1 MLSCR
6 LTIKIKDY
14 FPKTDTIPYSNYICL
29 FSCGE
34 YQGQIPFIP
43 DESKF
48 LQHQIKNISSDI
60 KYKVLIL
67 DFNDMT
73 LIGMCEMSIAYKV
86 LNRII
91 PQNGF
96 IQEQQKKLIIDTKT
110 KRKLFGTVINSG
122 DIFLNIYTEVFL
134 ISKNFNEQKIKNS
147 KSKKNHLMVN
157 TPKCYIKYNFALN
170 KSDFSPKSSKNN
182 KSTMVNSN
190 SEKQTLNLSK
200 QEKDK
205 ENRTNKNSY
214 SNTIKYQKDNEKKNL
229 RNYSNYNIINNN
241 INFFNKKSEVEIY
254 NNKKNI
260 MDLLQQK
267 KMVEEIV
274 ENYNKTDIDEKI
286 EVNGEDDYINSNDN
300 INNNKNLYIKTKE
313 PFMTEQNF
321 NQKFIINNNNK
332 IRKRKNIYNINNNI
346 NANNINNNI
355 KNNEIDNNAEEDEE
369 EENQKFFYYSKNTL
383 SPNGENKNKLIDE
396 DKYNKMSKT
405 LKNKNYVLN
414 PNINL
419 INQNYVYTSK
429 NKAIKLGQIYTK
441 GKINDTMKKN
451 ININNNNNDNNNS
464 SMKSKDVIYQNY
476 LTNTNFNNVTNTNNN
491 FYYNYNTNPNCDN
504 YTQNDNNI
512 NNYNNYATNSH
523 NPYNNKDILN
533 GTSSKNS
540 EEEEENEDIDRIIL
554 EKGAK
559 LRNDFHTQIKQLNIK
574 NNYHKNISS
583 LNDNDYS
590 DQNQNLNFITNLT
603 NNQNIN
609 YNSRTPILQKAM
621 KYSNNK
627 SLNNYL
633 TQEDVK
639 NNCIKL
645 IDFYSLLNFKLK
657 KICPKNAEITQ
668 KLMIFKE
675 LLSSELKKKNII
687 TNKLNKNNF
696 IYNLSTNINEKIN
709 EKILNLFPKI
719 KKLENTIYQQLFNA
733 FSTPEEFAKFS
744 EFENYD
750 KQTKIFLLLNLA
762 RNLVKKY
769 GNISQVYTIKNTVNM
784 KKKKTLKKCLNN
796 YLIIEKEVGDKDYV
810 NLETIKTQK
819 ISEYSDDTNK
829 FRVIKEVDEDKEE
842 ENDGEEEHGIGVWS
856 EGDEVKEIGDENRD
870 QIIEDVDFM
879 EDNNFDNN
887 NNNINTN
894 IEKLSSNGNLNE
906 NEEEMN
912 LINGQESNVNN
923 PNENKEKNDLENYI
937 NVEDNVNN
945 KNDSCNINDKNK
957 DNNND
962 NKENIDNQNEIINNE
977 ENKEN
982 IDIEQNNKENN
993 NSSKKT
999 ENGQN
1004 FENIE

>member
-43 DESKF
+43 DETKF

-91 PQNGF
+91 PQSGF

-110 KRKLFGTVINSG
+110 KRKLFGTVINNG

-214 SNTIKYQKDNEKKNL
+214 NNTIKYQKDNEKKNL

-321 NQKFIINNNNK
+321 NQKFVINNNK

-451 ININNNNNDNNNS
+451 ININNNDNNNS

-476 LTNTNFNNVTNTNNN
+476 LTNTNFNNITNTNNN

-554 EKGAK
+554 EKGAE

-603 NNQNIN
+603 NNKNIN
-609 YNSRTPILQKAM
+609 YNSRTPILKKAM

-887 NNNINTN
+887 NNINTN
-894 IEKLSSNGNLNE
+894 IEKLSNNGNLNE

-912 LINGQESNVNN
+912 LINGQESNINN

-945 KNDSCNINDKNK
+945 KNDSYNIKENNNK
-957 DNNND
+957 DS
-962 NKENIDNQNEIINNE
+962 KENIDNQNVIINNE
-977 ENKEN
+977 ENKGN
-982 IDIEQNNKENN
+982 IGIEQNNKENN
-993 NSSKKT
+993 NSSKKA

-1004 FENIE
+1004 IENIE

>member
-43 DESKF
+43 DETKF

-214 SNTIKYQKDNEKKNL
+214 NNTIKYQKDNEKKNL

-321 NQKFIINNNNK
+321 NQKFVINNNNK

-346 NANNINNNI
+346 NTNNINNNI

-512 NNYNNYATNSH
+512 NNNFYNYATNSH
-523 NPYNNKDILN
+523 NPYNKDILN

-554 EKGAK
+554 EKGAE

-609 YNSRTPILQKAM
+609 YNSRTPILKKAM

-668 KLMIFKE
+668 KLVIFKE

-719 KKLENTIYQQLFNA
+719 KKLENSIYQQLFNA

-887 NNNINTN
+887 NNINTN

-923 PNENKEKNDLENYI
+923 PDENKEKNDLENYI

-945 KNDSCNINDKNK
+945 KNDSYNIKENNNK
-957 DNNND
+957 DS
-962 NKENIDNQNEIINNE
+962 KENIDNQNVIINNE
-977 ENKEN
+977 ENKGN
-982 IDIEQNNKENN
+982 IGIEQNNKENN
-993 NSSKKT
+993 NSSKKA

-1004 FENIE
+1004 IENIE

>member
-96 IQEQQKKLIIDTKT
+96 IQEQQKKLLIDTKT

-321 NQKFIINNNNK
+321 NQKFVINNNNK

-451 ININNNNNDNNNS
+451 INNNNNDNNNS

-476 LTNTNFNNVTNTNNN
+476 LTNTNFNNITNTNNN

-523 NPYNNKDILN
+523 NTYNNKDILN

-554 EKGAK
+554 EKGAE

-668 KLMIFKE
+668 KLVIFKE

-887 NNNINTN
+887 NNINTN

-923 PNENKEKNDLENYI
+923 PDENKEKNDLENYI

-945 KNDSCNINDKNK
+945 KNDSYNINENNGN
-957 DNNND
+957 NNND
-962 NKENIDNQNEIINNE
+962 NRENIDNQNEIINNE

-982 IDIEQNNKENN
+982 IDIEQNKKENN

-1004 FENIE
+1004 IENIE

>member
-346 NANNINNNI
+346 NTNNI
-355 KNNEIDNNAEEDEE
+355 KNKINNNEIYNNAEEDEE

-396 DKYNKMSKT
+396 EKYNKMSKT

-451 ININNNNNDNNNS
+451 ININNNDNNNS

-476 LTNTNFNNVTNTNNN
+476 LTNTNFNNITNTNNN

-554 EKGAK
+554 EKGAE
-559 LRNDFHTQIKQLNIK
+559 LRNDFHTQIKQLSIK

-668 KLMIFKE
+668 KLVIFKE

-887 NNNINTN
+887 NINTN

-912 LINGQESNVNN
+912 LINGQESNINN

-1004 FENIE
+1004 IENIE

>member
-321 NQKFIINNNNK
+321 NQKFVINNNNK

-396 DKYNKMSKT
+396 EKYNKMSKT

-554 EKGAK
+554 EKGAE
-559 LRNDFHTQIKQLNIK
+559 LRNDFHTQIKQLSIK

-609 YNSRTPILQKAM
+609 YNSRTPISQKAM

-668 KLMIFKE
+668 KLVIFKE

-842 ENDGEEEHGIGVWS
+842 ENDGEEEHGIGIWS

-887 NNNINTN
+887 NINTN

-912 LINGQESNVNN
+912 LINGQESNINN

-937 NVEDNVNN
+937 NVEDNANN
-945 KNDSCNINDKNK
+945 KNDSYNINENN

-1004 FENIE
+1004 IENIE

>member
-34 YQGQIPFIP
+34 FQGQIPFIP

-91 PQNGF
+91 PHNGF

-214 SNTIKYQKDNEKKNL
+214 NNTIKYQKDNEKKNL

-355 KNNEIDNNAEEDEE
+355 KNNEIDNNAEEDEQ

-464 SMKSKDVIYQNY
+464 SMKSNDVIYQNY

-512 NNYNNYATNSH
+512 NNNFYNYATNSH
-523 NPYNNKDILN
+523 NPYNKDILN

-554 EKGAK
+554 EKGAE

-609 YNSRTPILQKAM
+609 YNSRTPILKKAM

-668 KLMIFKE
+668 KLVIFKE

-719 KKLENTIYQQLFNA
+719 KKLENSIYQQLFNA

-906 NEEEMN
+906 NEEVMN
-912 LINGQESNVNN
+912 LINGQGSNVNN
-923 PNENKEKNDLENYI
+923 PDENKEKNDLENYI

-945 KNDSCNINDKNK
+945 KNDSYNIKENNNK
-957 DNNND
+957 DS
-962 NKENIDNQNEIINNE
+962 KENIDNQNVIINNE
-977 ENKEN
+977 ENKGN
-982 IDIEQNNKENN
+982 IGIEQNNKENN
-993 NSSKKT
+993 NSSKKA

-1004 FENIE
+1004 IENIE

>member
-48 LQHQIKNISSDI
+48 LQHQMKNISSDI

-96 IQEQQKKLIIDTKT
+96 IQEQQKKLIIDMKT

-147 KSKKNHLMVN
+147 KPKKNHLMVN

-229 RNYSNYNIINNN
+229 SNYSNYNIINNN

-321 NQKFIINNNNK
+321 NQKFLINNNNK

-346 NANNINNNI
+346 NTNNINNNI
-355 KNNEIDNNAEEDEE
+355 KNNEIYNNAEEDEE

-383 SPNGENKNKLIDE
+383 SPNGDNKNKFLDE

-419 INQNYVYTSK
+419 INKNYVYTSK

-451 ININNNNNDNNNS
+451 ININNNNS

-476 LTNTNFNNVTNTNNN
+476 LTNTNFNNITNTNSN

-512 NNYNNYATNSH
+512 NNYSNYESNSH
-523 NPYNNKDILN
+523 NQYNNKDILN

-554 EKGAK
+554 EKGAE
-559 LRNDFHTQIKQLNIK
+559 LRNDFHTQIKQLSIK

-590 DQNQNLNFITNLT
+590 DENQNLNFITELT

-609 YNSRTPILQKAM
+609 YNSRTPIQQKAI

-675 LLSSELKKKNII
+675 LLSSELKKKNTI

-796 YLIIEKEVGDKDYV
+796 YLIIEKEMGDKDYV

-819 ISEYSDDTNK
+819 ISEYSDENNK

-887 NNNINTN
+887 NNINTN

-912 LINGQESNVNN
+912 IINGQESNINN

-937 NVEDNVNN
+937 NVEDN
-945 KNDSCNINDKNK
+945 KNDYCNINE
-957 DNNND
+957 NND
-962 NKENIDNQNEIINNE
+962 NNKENNNENIDNQNEIINNE
-977 ENKEN
+977 ENEEN
-982 IDIEQNNKENN
+982 IDIEQNNMENN

-1004 FENIE
+1004 IENIE

>member
-43 DESKF
+43 DETKF

-214 SNTIKYQKDNEKKNL
+214 NNTIKYQKDNEKKNL

-346 NANNINNNI
+346 NTNNINNNI

-464 SMKSKDVIYQNY
+464 SMKSNDVIYQNY

-512 NNYNNYATNSH
+512 NNNFYNYATNSH
-523 NPYNNKDILN
+523 NPYNKDILN

-554 EKGAK
+554 EKGAE

-609 YNSRTPILQKAM
+609 YNSRTPILKKAM

-668 KLMIFKE
+668 KLVIFKE

-719 KKLENTIYQQLFNA
+719 KKLENSIYQQLFNA

-887 NNNINTN
+887 NNINTN

-923 PNENKEKNDLENYI
+923 PDENKEKNDLENYI

-945 KNDSCNINDKNK
+945 KNDSYNIKENNNK
-957 DNNND
+957 DS
-962 NKENIDNQNEIINNE
+962 KENIDNQNVIINNE
-977 ENKEN
+977 ENKGN
-982 IDIEQNNKENN
+982 IGIEQNNKENN
-993 NSSKKT
+993 NSSKKA

-1004 FENIE
+1004 IENIE

>member
-91 PQNGF
+91 PRNGF

-321 NQKFIINNNNK
+321 NQKFVINNNNK

-554 EKGAK
+554 EKGAE
-559 LRNDFHTQIKQLNIK
+559 LRNDFHTQIKQLSIK

-609 YNSRTPILQKAM
+609 YNSRTPISQKAM

-668 KLMIFKE
+668 KLVIFKE

-887 NNNINTN
+887 NNINTN

-923 PNENKEKNDLENYI
+923 QNENKEKNDLENYI

-1004 FENIE
+1004 IENIE

>member
-91 PQNGF
+91 PENGF

-110 KRKLFGTVINSG
+110 KRKLFGTVINNG

-321 NQKFIINNNNK
+321 NQKFVINNNK
-332 IRKRKNIYNINNNI
+332 IRKRKNIYNINNI
-346 NANNINNNI
+346 NTNNIHNNI

-451 ININNNNNDNNNS
+451 INTNNNNNDNNNS

-533 GTSSKNS
+533 GTSSQNS

-554 EKGAK
+554 EKGAE
-559 LRNDFHTQIKQLNIK
+559 LRNDFHTQIKQLSIK

-609 YNSRTPILQKAM
+609 YNSRTPISQKLM

-719 KKLENTIYQQLFNA
+719 KKLENTIFQQLFNA

-887 NNNINTN
+887 NNINTN

-923 PNENKEKNDLENYI
+923 PDENKEKNDLENYI

-945 KNDSCNINDKNK
+945 KNDSYNIKE
-957 DNNND
+957 NNNK
-962 NKENIDNQNEIINNE
+962 NSKENIDNQNVIINNE
-977 ENKEN
+977 ENKGN
-982 IDIEQNNKENN
+982 IGIEQNNKENN
-993 NSSKKT
+993 NSSKKA

-1004 FENIE
+1004 IENIE

>member
-1 MLSCR
+1 
-6 LTIKIKDY
+6 
-14 FPKTDTIPYSNYICL
+14 
-29 FSCGE
+29 
-34 YQGQIPFIP
+34 
-43 DESKF
+43 
-48 LQHQIKNISSDI
+48 
-60 KYKVLIL
+60 
-67 DFNDMT
+67 
-73 LIGMCEMSIAYKV
+73 
-86 LNRII
+86 
-91 PQNGF
+91 
-96 IQEQQKKLIIDTKT
+96 
-110 KRKLFGTVINSG
+110 
-122 DIFLNIYTEVFL
+122 
-134 ISKNFNEQKIKNS
+134 
-147 KSKKNHLMVN
+147 
-157 TPKCYIKYNFALN
+157 
-170 KSDFSPKSSKNN
+170 
-182 KSTMVNSN
+182 
-190 SEKQTLNLSK
+190 
-200 QEKDK
+200 
-205 ENRTNKNSY
+205 
-214 SNTIKYQKDNEKKNL
+214 
-229 RNYSNYNIINNN
+229 
-241 INFFNKKSEVEIY
+241 
-254 NNKKNI
+254 
-260 MDLLQQK
+260 
-267 KMVEEIV
+267 MVEEIV

-321 NQKFIINNNNK
+321 NQKFVINNNNK

-383 SPNGENKNKLIDE
+383 SPNGENKNKLFDE

-476 LTNTNFNNVTNTNNN
+476 LTNTNFNNITNTNNN

-523 NPYNNKDILN
+523 NPYNKDILN

-554 EKGAK
+554 EKGAE
-559 LRNDFHTQIKQLNIK
+559 LRNDFHTQIKQLSIK

-583 LNDNDYS
+583 LDDNDYS

-668 KLMIFKE
+668 KLIIFKE

-687 TNKLNKNNF
+687 TNK
-696 IYNLSTNINEKIN
+696 
-709 EKILNLFPKI
+709 
-719 KKLENTIYQQLFNA
+719 
-733 FSTPEEFAKFS
+733 
-744 EFENYD
+744 
-750 KQTKIFLLLNLA
+750 
-762 RNLVKKY
+762 
-769 GNISQVYTIKNTVNM
+769 
-784 KKKKTLKKCLNN
+784 
-796 YLIIEKEVGDKDYV
+796 
-810 NLETIKTQK
+810 
-819 ISEYSDDTNK
+819 
-829 FRVIKEVDEDKEE
+829 
-842 ENDGEEEHGIGVWS
+842 
-856 EGDEVKEIGDENRD
+856 
-870 QIIEDVDFM
+870 
-879 EDNNFDNN
+879 
-887 NNNINTN
+887 
-894 IEKLSSNGNLNE
+894 
-906 NEEEMN
+906 
-912 LINGQESNVNN
+912 
-923 PNENKEKNDLENYI
+923 
-937 NVEDNVNN
+937 
-945 KNDSCNINDKNK
+945 
-957 DNNND
+957 
-962 NKENIDNQNEIINNE
+962 
-977 ENKEN
+977 
-982 IDIEQNNKENN
+982 
-993 NSSKKT
+993 
-999 ENGQN
+999 
-1004 FENIE
+1004 

>member
-91 PQNGF
+91 PKNGF

-110 KRKLFGTVINSG
+110 KRKLFGTVINNG

-321 NQKFIINNNNK
+321 NQKFVINNNNK

-429 NKAIKLGQIYTK
+429 NKSIKLGQIYTK

-533 GTSSKNS
+533 GTTSNNS

-554 EKGAK
+554 EKGAE
-559 LRNDFHTQIKQLNIK
+559 LRNDFHTQIKQLNNK

-609 YNSRTPILQKAM
+609 YNSRTPISQKAM

-668 KLMIFKE
+668 KLVIFKE

-887 NNNINTN
+887 NNINTN

-923 PNENKEKNDLENYI
+923 PDENKEKNDLENYI

-945 KNDSCNINDKNK
+945 KNDSYNIKENNNK
-957 DNNND
+957 DS
-962 NKENIDNQNEIINNE
+962 KENIDNQNVIINNE
-977 ENKEN
+977 ENKGN
-982 IDIEQNNKENN
+982 IGIEQNNKENN
-993 NSSKKT
+993 NSYKKA

-1004 FENIE
+1004 IENIE

>member
-1 MLSCR
+1 M
-6 LTIKIKDY
+6 
-14 FPKTDTIPYSNYICL
+14 
-29 FSCGE
+29 
-34 YQGQIPFIP
+34 
-43 DESKF
+43 
-48 LQHQIKNISSDI
+48 
-60 KYKVLIL
+60 
-67 DFNDMT
+67 
-73 LIGMCEMSIAYKV
+73 
-86 LNRII
+86 
-91 PQNGF
+91 
-96 IQEQQKKLIIDTKT
+96 
-110 KRKLFGTVINSG
+110 
-122 DIFLNIYTEVFL
+122 
-134 ISKNFNEQKIKNS
+134 
-147 KSKKNHLMVN
+147 
-157 TPKCYIKYNFALN
+157 
-170 KSDFSPKSSKNN
+170 
-182 KSTMVNSN
+182 
-190 SEKQTLNLSK
+190 
-200 QEKDK
+200 
-205 ENRTNKNSY
+205 
-214 SNTIKYQKDNEKKNL
+214 
-229 RNYSNYNIINNN
+229 
-241 INFFNKKSEVEIY
+241 
-254 NNKKNI
+254 
-260 MDLLQQK
+260 
-267 KMVEEIV
+267 
-274 ENYNKTDIDEKI
+274 
-286 EVNGEDDYINSNDN
+286 
-300 INNNKNLYIKTKE
+300 
-313 PFMTEQNF
+313 
-321 NQKFIINNNNK
+321 
-332 IRKRKNIYNINNNI
+332 
-346 NANNINNNI
+346 
-355 KNNEIDNNAEEDEE
+355 
-369 EENQKFFYYSKNTL
+369 
-383 SPNGENKNKLIDE
+383 
-396 DKYNKMSKT
+396 
-405 LKNKNYVLN
+405 
-414 PNINL
+414 
-419 INQNYVYTSK
+419 
-429 NKAIKLGQIYTK
+429 
-441 GKINDTMKKN
+441 
-451 ININNNNNDNNNS
+451 
-464 SMKSKDVIYQNY
+464 
-476 LTNTNFNNVTNTNNN
+476 
-491 FYYNYNTNPNCDN
+491 
-504 YTQNDNNI
+504 
-512 NNYNNYATNSH
+512 
-523 NPYNNKDILN
+523 N
-533 GTSSKNS
+533 GTSSQNS

-554 EKGAK
+554 EKGAE
-559 LRNDFHTQIKQLNIK
+559 LRNDFHTQIKQLSIK

-668 KLMIFKE
+668 KLVIFKE

-696 IYNLSTNINEKIN
+696 IYNLSTNINENIN

-887 NNNINTN
+887 NNINTN

-937 NVEDNVNN
+937 NVEDNANN

-1004 FENIE
+1004 IENIE

>member
-91 PQNGF
+91 PRNGF

-110 KRKLFGTVINSG
+110 KRKLFGTVINNG

-383 SPNGENKNKLIDE
+383 TPNGENKNKLIDE

-476 LTNTNFNNVTNTNNN
+476 LTNTNFNNITNTNNN

-554 EKGAK
+554 EKGAE
-559 LRNDFHTQIKQLNIK
+559 LRNDFHTQIKQLSIK

-590 DQNQNLNFITNLT
+590 DQNQNLNLITNLT

-609 YNSRTPILQKAM
+609 YNSRTPISQKAM

-627 SLNNYL
+627 SLNIYL

-657 KICPKNAEITQ
+657 KICPKNAEINQ
-668 KLMIFKE
+668 KLVIFKE

-887 NNNINTN
+887 NNINTN

-937 NVEDNVNN
+937 NVEDNANN
-945 KNDSCNINDKNK
+945 KNDSCNINE
-957 DNNND
+957 NNNENND
-962 NKENIDNQNEIINNE
+962 NNKENIDNQNEIINNE

-993 NSSKKT
+993 NNSSKKT

-1004 FENIE
+1004 IENIE